1 MATIEEIRKL
11 NDENTQRILRLRQR
25 RIDHEQRQAE
35 RAAAHS
41 AQQPGHPWIN
51 WAITQLTGLNQWLV
65 KKGWA

>member
-25 RIDHEQRQAE
+25 RIAHEQRQAE
-35 RAAAHS
+35 QAAAHS
-41 AQQPGHPWIN
+41 AQKPGHPWIN
-51 WAITQLTGLNQWLV
+51 WAIAQLTGLNQWLV